1 MEKCQDKI
9 KNEKLQKILDKLESI
24 QEKSYIGNRTPKFLD
39 IDITSFLNMSIAE
52 RKNFVLNKMK
62 PFDPSPALITYI
74 AMLIESINMKKSNIL
89 IIDDAINMAIE
100 LQKLIKEKITKQNA
114 LDRFILLQSKN
125 SEPKYSYED
134 IKQFLFS
141 ESNIEYHKYLNS
153 LNENLYREIH
163 SEFQANMEVIHT
175 KYKSKIHAL
184 ELKLKAFQIKYRQ
197 KYPNLSF
204 QGKVQNILMKLYN
217 LFENIRK
224 YTYVNHKYQAIGTCN
239 SAKNRIS
246 KFLKYNLHPTF
257 SLEED
262 YNTFVQAS
270 NKEFLDVDD
279 VIKKLDHNQWENLT
293 QEKKIEIV
301 NDIESGIQA
310 KTDAKDILEFI
321 KFKHKISEASTN
333 SSDDFGPKLPILNNL
348 PQISEPIIE
357 EYNEDLE
364 NSFDFNEIDTSSHRK
379 NSA

>member
-1 MEKCQDKI
+1 
-9 KNEKLQKILDKLESI
+9 
-24 QEKSYIGNRTPKFLD
+24 
-39 IDITSFLNMSIAE
+39 MSIAE

-62 PFDPSPALITYI
+62 PFSPSPALITYI
-74 AMLIESINMKKSNIL
+74 AMLVESINMKKSNIL

-100 LQKLIKEKITKQNA
+100 LQKLIKEKITKKNA
-114 LDRFILLQSKN
+114 LDRFILLQSNN
-125 SEPKYSYED
+125 SEPKYSFED
-134 IKQFLFS
+134 IKKFLFS

-153 LNENLYREIH
+153 LNEKLYREIH
-163 SEFQANMEVIHT
+163 SEFQANMEIIHT
-175 KYKSKIHAL
+175 RYKSKIHAL

-224 YTYVNHKYQAIGTCN
+224 YIYINHKYQAIGTCN

-246 KFLKYNLHPTF
+246 KFIKYNLHPTF
-257 SLEED
+257 SLEEEF
-262 YNTFVQAS
+262 NTFVQAP
-270 NKEFLDVDD
+270 NKEFLEVDD
-279 VIKKLDHNQWENLT
+279 VIKKLDYNQWENLT

-301 NDIESGIQA
+301 NDIESGIQS
-310 KTDAKDILEFI
+310 KTDAKDILEII
-321 KFKHKISEASTN
+321 KFKHNISEASTN
-333 SSDDFGPKLPILNNL
+333 SSDNFGPKLPIINNL

-364 NSFDFNEIDTSSHRK
+364 NSFDFNGIDTSSHRK